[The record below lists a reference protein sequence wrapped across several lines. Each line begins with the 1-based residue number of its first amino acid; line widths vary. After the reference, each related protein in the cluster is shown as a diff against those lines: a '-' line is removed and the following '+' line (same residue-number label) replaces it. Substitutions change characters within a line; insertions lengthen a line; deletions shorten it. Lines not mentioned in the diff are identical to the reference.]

1 MNKFKK
7 TKVVAVRINEQQYH
21 ALHVLINNGKAQSI
35 SGAIQYLIS
44 QHIILGN

>member
-1 MNKFKK
+1 MNEFKK

-21 ALHVLINNGKAQSI
+21 ALHVLFNNGKAQSI

-44 QHIILGN
+44 QNIILGN